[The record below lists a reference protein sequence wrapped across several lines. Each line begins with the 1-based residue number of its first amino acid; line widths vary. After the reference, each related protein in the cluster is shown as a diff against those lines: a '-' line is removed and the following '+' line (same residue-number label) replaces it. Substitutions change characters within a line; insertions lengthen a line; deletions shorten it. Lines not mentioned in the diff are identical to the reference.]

1 MVSTDSLHY
10 SMSFTSGALLSH
22 ESITV
27 AKIFSELADWGA
39 VRDRVVAGNRLQMR
53 THNASQRICR
63 EVTSRL
69 KKLTTTQLEIVLDGS
84 QQEQCQVLWLA
95 VCKRYCFIYDFAA
108 ETMREKFLRL
118 DLHLTYE
125 DYDIFFNGRA
135 EWHPEVACVRSVTR
149 GKQRQ
154 IVFKMMHEAGLLSGD
169 RRIIPALLSARLA
182 DAIRCD
188 DPAHF
193 AVFPVTEQ
201 DVMSWSQ

>member
-1 MVSTDSLHY
+1 MVSTDSPYY

-53 THNASQRICR
+53 TRNASQRICR

-69 KKLTTTQLEIVLDGS
+69 KQLTTPELEIVLDGS
-84 QQEQCQVLWLA
+84 QQEQSQVLWLA
-95 VCKRYCFIYDFAA
+95 VCKRYRFIYDFAV
-108 ETMREKFLRL
+108 ETMREKFLHL

-125 DYDIFFNGRA
+125 DYTVFFNGRA
-135 EWHPEVACVRSVTR
+135 EWHTEVARVTSATR
-149 GKQRQ
+149 DKQRQ
-154 IVFKMMHEAGLLSGD
+154 IVFKMMREAGLLSGD
-169 RRIIPALLSARLA
+169 QRILPALLSARLV
-182 DAIRCD
+182 DAIRGD

-193 AVFPVTEQ
+193 AVFPVTEL
-201 DVMSWSQ
+201 DVMQWTQ